1 MEDRPE
7 PRRRLLPLADE
18 RVRVDL
24 QQHHHA
30 VPERRRH
37 DVRRHALL
45 KRQRRDRVPT
55 AVELLRAPRQSS
67 SITRP
72 NYKHGVAQQ
81 VGSLS
86 GLQLTSKR
94 ETIGVTISTDRCA
107 PTHFIYASLLAAE
120 LAVGAVFEPRQHL
133 ALGGGEVDVVGEFG
147 NEAAVGRHVLEAAL
161 KGRGLT
167 SHSIRSRQTDLGRP
181 ANSNSA

>member
-1 MEDRPE
+1 MSE
-7 PRRRLLPLADE
+7 LPSQL
-18 RVRVDL
+18 
-24 QQHHHA
+24 
-30 VPERRRH
+30 
-37 DVRRHALL
+37 
-45 KRQRRDRVPT
+45 VPT

-94 ETIGVTISTDRCA
+94 ETIGVTISTDRGA

-133 ALGGGEVDVVGEFG
+133 QFEPAQLPSRPTF
-147 NEAAVGRHVLEAAL
+147 VLWIA
-161 KGRGLT
+161 
-167 SHSIRSRQTDLGRP
+167 
-181 ANSNSA
+181 

>member
-1 MEDRPE
+1 MYYLQGVRLRCALPYKIE
-7 PRRRLLPLADE
+7 PPQVVELFGQFRRWLRGGVTYPSGYVMSELPSQL
-18 RVRVDL
+18 
-24 QQHHHA
+24 
-30 VPERRRH
+30 
-37 DVRRHALL
+37 
-45 KRQRRDRVPT
+45 VPT
-55 AVELLRAPRQSS
+55 AVELPGAPRQSS

-120 LAVGAVFEPRQHL
+120 LAVGAVFKPRQHL
-133 ALGGGEVDVVGEFG
+133 QFEPAQLP
-147 NEAAVGRHVLEAAL
+147 
-161 KGRGLT
+161 
-167 SHSIRSRQTDLGRP
+167 GRP
-181 ANSNSA
+181 TFVLWIA